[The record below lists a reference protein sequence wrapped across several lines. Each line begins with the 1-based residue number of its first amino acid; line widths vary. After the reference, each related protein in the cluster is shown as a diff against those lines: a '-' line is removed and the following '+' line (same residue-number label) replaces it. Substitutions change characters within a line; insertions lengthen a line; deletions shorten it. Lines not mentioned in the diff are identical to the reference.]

1 MNQIDAVRR
10 ATASK
15 HASQSWLETRKESLS
30 ALVATIMWV
39 ATLIADNVG
48 AVPDEVGQIGY
59 MLATTCSVA
68 VVIIARFTV
77 PALTRGQAEQLARE
91 AHWNEREDQL
101 AAEAARPVALPVYT
115 GPTTTAGE

>member
-15 HASQSWLETRKESLS
+15 RASQSWLETRKESLS